1 MERPGVGTFTLMPTP
16 ARMLVSFGSVSGPLL
31 IAVDVPAPSWMLSA
45 TGIKL
50 PPMTR
55 KPATPPTVVER
66 LSNPFGF
73 QLEIP
78 AVKLIFA
85 RPNVARA
92 PKAVPFPASEFGT
105 PTSPLIVTPV
115 PPLGLFHA
123 GIPAHCAARGVTPAS
138 PAAAITNRMRFIDIL
153 HIVVSSPGHQ

>member
-1 MERPGVGTFTLMPTP
+1 
-16 ARMLVSFGSVSGPLL
+16 
-31 IAVDVPAPSWMLSA
+31 MLSA

-73 QLEIP
+73 QLEMP
-78 AVKLIFA
+78 AVRLMFA
-85 RPNVARA
+85 RPSEARA
-92 PKAVPFPASEFGT
+92 PKAVPLPASEFGT

-138 PAAAITNRMRFIDIL
+138 TAPAITKSMRFIDIL
-153 HIVVSSPGHQ
+153 HIVTVSSPETPESINPHSAQSHNLEID